1 MNKRRRKIRKKTQQ
15 NIHLSAREVVSQP
28 GRDLSKRSVSESG
41 GLTSGRRA
49 GLLIALLILVCVIVS
64 AAYWPALSARAL
76 SFDDEHYLLN
86 NQLVQNPGWSSTR
99 RFFTELLEPS
109 TVRGYYQPLTM
120 LSLMLDYALG
130 GRPDNLVPFHVT
142 SLCLHVIN
150 TSLVIVFLY
159 VLFGKVWPAAIVGL
173 LFGVHPVTVESI
185 PWVAERKTLLAAF
198 FSLWYL
204 ILYVRF
210 TRNRS
215 IILYIGCIVMYVLA
229 LISKPSALP
238 LPFLV
243 LLLDYWPLRRL
254 NRNTILEKTP
264 FFIICAIFVV
274 PAFISQSTF
283 GVYAPGT
290 RGLGYTTLVICHNIV
305 LYLSNILWPANLSL
319 FYAYPHVALSDPKVL
334 AGVVGTAVLIPAL
347 LISLRWTRALLTGW
361 LFFFVAIFP
370 AIGIVGIHDM
380 IAADRHAYLPFVG
393 MLLPLTYF
401 LSLFWSKAASTRTRQ
416 AATLI
421 VVVILAG
428 LEVLSTRRHLVYWK
442 DTETH
447 RRRMVALAP
456 REPIVHNSLGV
467 VLYERGKFDEA
478 VMHYT
483 EALRLR
489 TGIEVAIHYNLAN
502 ALAELGKFDEAI
514 INYTESIRLEP
525 NQADTHNALG
535 LALYNTGRLDE
546 AVKYYEKA
554 IELKPNFITAHG
566 RLGLA
571 LAKQGKI
578 DEAIEQF
585 RIVLIN
591 RPDDVEMHCNLGILL
606 EQQGKIAEA
615 IEQYRRA
622 LQINSDYTRAG
633 ERLEAAIAEQ
643 EDRQQ

>member
-1 MNKRRRKIRKKTQQ
+1 MNKKRQKIRKKTQQ
-15 NIHLSAREVVSQP
+15 NIGLSARKVVSP
-28 GRDLSKRSVSESG
+28 TSKDLPKRSVSEF
-41 GLTSGRRA
+41 GRFTADRRI
-49 GLLIALLILVCVIVS
+49 GLLMALLIIVCVMVS
-64 AAYWPALSARAL
+64 AAHWPALSARAL
-76 SFDDEHYLLN
+76 SFDDENYLLN
-86 NQLVQNPGWSSTR
+86 NQLVQNPSWNSTR
-99 RFFTELLEPS
+99 RFLTEVLAPS
-109 TVRGYYQPLTM
+109 TVKGYYQPLTM

-130 GRPDNLVPFHVT
+130 GRPNNLLPFHIT
-142 SLCLHVIN
+142 SLCLHVVN

-173 LFGVHPVTVESI
+173 LFGVHPVTVEPI
-185 PWVAERKTLLAAF
+185 PWIAERKTLLAAF
-198 FSLWYL
+198 FSLWCL

-210 TRNRS
+210 TRNRRPRF
-215 IILYIGCIVMYVLA
+215 YIGCLIMYVLA

-254 NRNTILEKTP
+254 NLNTILEKTP
-264 FFIICAIFVV
+264 FFIICAISVV
-274 PAFISQSTF
+274 LAFISQSTF

-305 LYLSNILWPANLSL
+305 LYLSNMVWPANLSL
-319 FYAYPHVALSDPKVL
+319 FYPYPHVALSDPKIL
-334 AGVVGTAVLIPAL
+334 TGVVGTAVLIVAL

-393 MLLPLTYF
+393 MLLPAAYF
-401 LSLFWSKAASTRTRQ
+401 LSLFWDKVTSTRTRQ
-416 AATLI
+416 AVTLI

-428 LEVLSTRRHLVYWK
+428 LEVLSTRRHLIYWK

-456 REPIVHNSLGV
+456 HEPIVHNSLGV
-467 VLYERGKFDEA
+467 VLYEQGKFDQA

-489 TGIEVAIHYNLAN
+489 TGIEAAIHYNLAN
-502 ALAELGKFDEAI
+502 ALVELGKFDEAI
-514 INYTESIRLEP
+514 KNYTDSIRLEP
-525 NQADTHNALG
+525 NHPDTYNALG
-535 LALYNTGRLDE
+535 LALYNVGRFDE

-554 IELKPNFITAHG
+554 IALKPDFITAHG

-578 DEAIEQF
+578 DEAIKQL
-585 RIVLIN
+585 RIVLIS

-606 EQQGKIAEA
+606 DQQGKIAEA

-622 LQINSDYTRAG
+622 LQINPDYTKAG
-633 ERLEAAIAEQ
+633 KRLEAALAK
-643 EDRQQ
+643 QQNHQ